1 MEEKTEEN
9 TIDDIQEQFGLD
21 PDELEIDFAQLDVE
35 WGRQQAL
42 LDKYLKACAY
52 CSKVTKKA
60 HERLKFIRS
69 ELVLDVTKDPEGC
82 LGPKMKATNPN
93 VEAYYRTDKG
103 YLAAKDAW
111 IEAEYIQDLVDGQ
124 KSKAYNRKVVLQEA
138 AKLSMLGWFSSPL
151 KPRSLEELVSKIKA
165 SVDKQANTVVRE
177 AVKKKRRASRR
188 KP

>member
-1 MEEKTEEN
+1 MEESTIEN
-9 TIDDIQEQFGLD
+9 IQEQFDLD
-21 PDELEIDFAQLDVE
+21 PDELEVDFSQLDVE
-35 WGRQQAL
+35 WGRQGAL

-52 CSKVTKKA
+52 CSKLTKKA

-103 YLAAKDAW
+103 YIAAKDEW
-111 IEAEYIQDLVDGQ
+111 IEAEYIQDLVEGQ

-151 KPRSLEELVSKIKA
+151 EPRSLEDLVSKIKA
-165 SVDKQANTVVRE
+165 FDDKKADTIVRE
-177 AVKKKRRASRR
+177 AVEKKRVRR
-188 KP
+188 RRRT